1 MRPNMTNN
9 IKLFATASGVAIAIL
24 GAAPAFAS
32 GTLAGVD
39 IVNQATVSYQ
49 VGGNIQT
56 PVIATD
62 TLRVDRKVTVAV
74 VELGSATTTV
84 SPGQAQAATAFTVSN
99 TSNAAIDIALAAT
112 NFGAVAAP
120 HGGTDGFNPGAY
132 TFYVETGGVAGFD
145 ATDTLVT
152 YLDSVPADGTRTVY
166 VVTSIPLT
174 DGATPITN
182 GLIAAVHL
190 TGTASELDA
199 SSTAPGAAITAT
211 AGANGKL
218 TTETVLLDA
227 AGTASG
233 DIANDG
239 KASDDDD
246 YTVASAVLTVS
257 KFSRVLADPVNLLV
271 SGALDNVNAVPN
283 PNAKAIPGATI
294 EYCITVANT
303 AGATIPDATNVAI
316 SDSLASLPVTYL
328 AAFGVRT
335 GATVASGVCTTPTG
349 TGSFASNTVSG
360 TLGTIPQ
367 GTLKTLYFRA
377 TIN

>member
-1 MRPNMTNN
+1 MTNN

-24 GAAPAFAS
+24 GATPAFAS
-32 GTLAGVD
+32 GTVAGFD

-174 DGATPITN
+174 DGATAITN

-190 TGTASELDA
+190 TGTASELNA

-211 AGANGKL
+211 AGANDKL
-218 TTETVLLDA
+218 QMDTVLLDA

-233 DIANDG
+233 DVANDG

-246 YTVASAVLTVS
+246 YTVAAAVLTVA
-257 KFSRVLADPVNLLV
+257 KFSRVLADPVNVLV

>member
-1 MRPNMTNN
+1 MTKN
-9 IKLFATASGVAIAIL
+9 IKLFASASGVAIALL

-32 GTLAGVD
+32 GTTAGTD
-39 IVNQATVSYQ
+39 ITNIATVSYQ
-49 VGGNIQT
+49 VGAVNQT
-56 PVIATD
+56 PVTATD
-62 TLRVDRKVTVAV
+62 VLRVDRKVTVAV
-74 VELGSATTTV
+74 VELGAVTTSVT
-84 SPGQAQAATAFTVSN
+84 PGQAQAATAFTVSN

-112 NFGAVAAP
+112 NFAGGAAP

-132 TFYVETGGVAGFD
+132 TFYVESGGVAGFD

-174 DGATPITN
+174 DGATAITN

-199 SSTAPGAAITAT
+199 STTAPGAAITAT
-211 AGANGKL
+211 GGANGKL
-218 TTETVLLDA
+218 TTETVLLDL
-227 AGTASG
+227 AGTAAG
-233 DIANDG
+233 DVANDG

-246 YTVASAVLTVS
+246 YTVAAPVLTVA
-257 KFSRVLADPVNLLV
+257 KFSRVLADPVNVLV
-271 SGALDNVNAVPN
+271 SGALDNVNAVAN
-283 PNAKAIPGATI
+283 ANAKAIPGATI
-294 EYCITVANT
+294 EYCITVSNAS
-303 AGATIPDATNVAI
+303 GAAIPDATSVAI
-316 SDSLASLPVTYL
+316 SDNLSALPVTYL

-349 TGSFASNTVSG
+349 TGTFASNTVSG
-360 TLGTIPQ
+360 NLGSIPQ

>member
-1 MRPNMTNN
+1 MTNN

-24 GAAPAFAS
+24 GATPAFAS
-32 GTLAGVD
+32 GTVAGFD

-174 DGATPITN
+174 DGATAITN

-190 TGTASELDA
+190 TGTASELNA

-211 AGANGKL
+211 AGANDKL
-218 TTETVLLDA
+218 QMDTVLLDA

-233 DIANDG
+233 DVANDG

-246 YTVASAVLTVS
+246 YTVAAAVLTVA
-257 KFSRVLADPVNLLV
+257 KFSRVLADPVNVLV

-294 EYCITVANT
+294 EYCITVDNT

>member
-1 MRPNMTNN
+1 MTNT
-9 IKLFATASGVAIAIL
+9 IKLFASASGVAIALL

-32 GTLAGVD
+32 GTTAGVD
-39 IVNQATVSYQ
+39 ITNIATVNYQ
-49 VGGNIQT
+49 VGAVDQT
-56 PVIATD
+56 PVTATD
-62 TLRVDRKVTVAV
+62 VLRVDRKITVAV
-74 VELGSATTTV
+74 VELGAVTTSVT
-84 SPGQAQAATAFTVSN
+84 PGQAQAATAFTVSN
-99 TSNAAIDIALAAT
+99 TSNAAIDIALSAT
-112 NFGAVAAP
+112 NFAGGAAP

-132 TFYVETGGVAGFD
+132 TFYVESGGVAGFD

-174 DGATPITN
+174 DGATSITN

-199 SSTAPGAAITAT
+199 SSSAPGAAITAT
-211 AGANGKL
+211 GGANGKL
-218 TTETVLLDA
+218 TTETVLFDL
-227 AGTASG
+227 AGTAAG

-246 YTVASAVLTVS
+246 YTVAAPVLTVA
-257 KFSRVLADPVNLLV
+257 KFSRVLADPVNVLV
-271 SGALDNVNAVPN
+271 SGSLDNVNAVAN
-283 PNAKAIPGATI
+283 PDAKAIPGATI
-294 EYCITVANT
+294 EYCITVENAT
-303 AGATIPDATNVAI
+303 GAAIPDATNVAI
-316 SDSLASLPVTYL
+316 SDALAALPVTYL

-335 GATVASGVCTTPTG
+335 GATVTSGVCTTPTG

-360 TLGTIPQ
+360 NLGSIPQ